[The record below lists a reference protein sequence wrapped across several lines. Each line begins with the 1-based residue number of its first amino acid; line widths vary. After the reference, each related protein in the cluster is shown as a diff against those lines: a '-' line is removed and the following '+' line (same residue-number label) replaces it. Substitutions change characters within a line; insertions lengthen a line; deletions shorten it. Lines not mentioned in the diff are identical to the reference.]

1 MNKFYHLK
9 LKHEIVPIILGKEI
23 GFPRLKDSGIYL
35 AVKMVD
41 TKKERTQLALID
53 VPDEFPRFFHMSDEN
68 GQYIILLD
76 DIIRLHLDN
85 IFSIFSYD
93 QAEAFTFKF
102 TRDAELDLD
111 DDISVSFMEKIRKSI
126 KKRKV
131 GEPVRFVYDPEMPE
145 DLLEYLLSELN
156 LKKGVNTIPGG
167 RYHNFKDFMKL
178 SLIHI

>member
-1 MNKFYHLK
+1 
-9 LKHEIVPIILGKEI
+9 
-23 GFPRLKDSGIYL
+23 
-35 AVKMVD
+35 
-41 TKKERTQLALID
+41 
-53 VPDEFPRFFHMSDEN
+53 MSDEN

-167 RYHNFKDFMKL
+167 RYHNFKDFMKFPDFGRAVSYTHL
-178 SLIHI
+178 RAHET